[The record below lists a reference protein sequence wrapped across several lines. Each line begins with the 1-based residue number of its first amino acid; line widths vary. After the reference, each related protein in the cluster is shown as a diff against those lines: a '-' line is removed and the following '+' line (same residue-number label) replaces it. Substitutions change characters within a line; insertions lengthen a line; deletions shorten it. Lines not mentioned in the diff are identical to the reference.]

1 MSDTSHLEEEI
12 QMLRRE
18 REQLGM
24 RLLELQQ
31 RVAAASLA
39 ENQKRE
45 REYNLVEDEFRT
57 TITELEAENA
67 AIRGSLTWRASEPI
81 RKLRHR
87 ITRA

>member
-1 MSDTSHLEEEI
+1 MSDISRLEDEI

-31 RVAAASLA
+31 RVAAVSLA
-39 ENQKRE
+39 ENQNRE
-45 REYNLVEDEFRT
+45 RDCNFVEDDLRA
-57 TITELEAENA
+57 TISELEAEIA
-67 AIRGSLTWRASEPI
+67 AIRGSLIWRASEPI

-87 ITRA
+87 LTRT

>member
-1 MSDTSHLEEEI
+1 MSEILRLEEEI

-39 ENQKRE
+39 ESQNRE
-45 REYNLVEDEFRT
+45 REYNFVEDDLRA
-57 TITELEAENA
+57 TIIELEAENA
-67 AIRGSLTWRASEPI
+67 AIRGSLTWRASAPI

-87 ITRA
+87 LARP

>member
-1 MSDTSHLEEEI
+1 MSEISRLEEEI

-31 RVAAASLA
+31 RLTAASLA
-39 ENQKRE
+39 ENQNRE
-45 REYNLVEDEFRT
+45 REYNFVEDDLRA
-57 TITELEAENA
+57 TIRELEAENA

-87 ITRA
+87 FTRS

>member
-1 MSDTSHLEEEI
+1 MSEISRLEDEI

-31 RVAAASLA
+31 RVATASLA

-45 REYNLVEDEFRT
+45 RESNFVEDDLRA
-57 TITELEAENA
+57 TISELEADNA
-67 AIRGSLTWRASEPI
+67 AIRGSLTWRVSEPI
-81 RKLRHR
+81 RKLRR
-87 ITRA
+87 RLTRT